1 MNRLSCTQSYFVSEL
16 SWCPEGD
23 LQGARDVELQ
33 VCTLG
38 SPLESSEAEGDSQVT
53 PSTETGP
60 TRMRSDLTADMKK
73 KMDTCPY
80 VLDIDLDFFSTRNPF
95 YSIFNEEQFNVLR
108 KLYHYEH
115 PSELTEEESRTQE
128 IHLANA
134 VQFNPSLFLCL
145 DAETNRILDECR
157 SLPSKLALRVSFS
170 LLTDSFQLI
179 NCRSPLEKQSQFSTG
194 PRNGLSDR
202 IPSQ

>member
-1 MNRLSCTQSYFVSEL
+1 MELRRLSCTQSYFVSEL

-38 SPLESSEAEGDSQVT
+38 LPLESSEAEGDSQVT
-53 PSTETGP
+53 PSTVAEGP
-60 TRMRSDLTADMKK
+60 TKRMCSDLTVDMKK

-80 VLDIDLDFFSTRNPF
+80 VLDIDLDFFSTRILSTLSSMRSN
-95 YSIFNEEQFNVLR
+95 SIYCGSYTTMNTPTNSR
-108 KLYHYEH
+108 K
-115 PSELTEEESRTQE
+115 
-128 IHLANA
+128 
-134 VQFNPSLFLCL
+134 
-145 DAETNRILDECR
+145 RILDECR